1 MKKRNTNKNVLKATP
16 RSVIISMRKITGLGV
31 QQLKTFWHNYQWVL
45 ALVALLYS
53 IFLFYYNSTQ
63 ATPAKIELLERQ
75 FVEHKIDSER
85 RISKIESDYSE
96 VKISLA
102 EIKAMVGMS
111 LQDLGYMKNYITG
124 EAHHK

>member
-1 MKKRNTNKNVLKATP
+1 MKASGIKKVLLNSAG
-16 RSVIISMRKITGLGV
+16 SVTISIRKVAGLVV
-31 QQLKTFWHNYQWVL
+31 QQLKTFWQNWQWVI
-45 ALVALLYS
+45 ALVALLYG

-63 ATPAKIELLERQ
+63 SYPAKIRALEEQ
-75 FVEHKIDSER
+75 FIEHKIDANR
-85 RISKIESDYSE
+85 RITKIESDYSE

>member
-1 MKKRNTNKNVLKATP
+1 MKKRNTKYNLQKLP
-16 RSVIISMRKITGLGV
+16 RPVIIPIKKVAGLAMQG
-31 QQLKTFWHNYQWVL
+31 LKQFLRNYQWVL

-53 IFLFYYNSTQ
+53 AFLFYYNSTQ
-63 ATPAKIELLERQ
+63 AIPAKIASLERQ
-75 FVEHKIDSER
+75 FAEHKIDSER
-85 RISKIESDYSE
+85 RIGKIESDYSE

-111 LQDLGYMKNYITG
+111 LQDLGYMKDYITG